1 MAMGDLGLREGRA
14 RVIMRCMKSIRVTG
28 CAIFALISLSACY
41 QQQQQQPGAI
51 PTPEAVAT
59 ESPIAEGEQDT
70 ATAQQEQEGENIDAN
85 EESSTATEN
94 EPERKHVCSGL
105 LSCKLG
111 LCPNGKKRN
120 GELAGQDSES
130 TNQTTETTE
139 NITPSAEQMEAAL
152 ALIAA
157 ENKKQSS
164 GNKTAPAQHTAT
176 ESATATAAPV
186 IVQNNTS
193 GIPGRGGLRMG
204 HFAPREEATSTA
216 DANAPLPNAAER
228 HGLRSPSLPKSLPM
242 NIDGKTN
249 AH

>member
-1 MAMGDLGLREGRA
+1 MATGDLGLREGRA
-14 RVIMRCMKSIRVTG
+14 HVIMQGMKRIRVTG

-59 ESPIAEGEQDT
+59 ESPVTDSEQD
-70 ATAQQEQEGENIDAN
+70 ATASQPEGADVDSN
-85 EESSTATEN
+85 EVSTTATEN
-94 EPERKHVCSGL
+94 ETEQKHVCSGL

-120 GELAGQDSES
+120 KELAEQSS
-130 TNQTTETTE
+130 ETTE
-139 NITPSAEQMEAAL
+139 ETNEGDAAITPTAEQMEAAR
-152 ALIAA
+152 ALLAA
-157 ENKKQSS
+157 ENKKKSTPHD
-164 GNKTAPAQHTAT
+164 KTPVQHAT
-176 ESATATAAPV
+176 VETETAAPV
-186 IVQNNTS
+186 IVTNNTS

-204 HFAPREEATSTA
+204 HFAPKEEATSTT

-249 AH
+249 TH